1 MEQNFHSPEGSLRDL
16 HDLVQLRKTK
26 PEEGSYT
33 SYLFS
38 QGIDKILKK
47 CGEECS
53 EMIIAAKNHD
63 NTELANEMSDLIY
76 HMMVLMVEA
85 EMPLEDVFKVLEER
99 RQKIG
104 NLKQFHQTDKNS

>member
-1 MEQNFHSPEGSLRDL
+1 MTADTFQGLFEVVKS
-16 HDLVQLRKTK
+16 RKAQ

-33 SYLFS
+33 CYLFEK
-38 QGIDKILKK
+38 GLDKILKK

-53 EMIIAAKNHD
+53 ETIIAAKNMD
-63 NTELANEMSDLIY
+63 NTETVNEICDLFY
-76 HMMVLMVEA
+76 HLMVLMVQQGIELSEVEA
-85 EMPLEDVFKVLEER
+85 VLEER